1 MYVGESEGG
10 RSEAEGQTWSEG
22 SRDIQTGRVVED
34 PASDSKAV
42 TRLAPHPLLSRCCAL
57 LPPPLTLTP
66 LCAPSSPP
74 LSSHSSATP
83 PPWSRRPGSSCWPR
97 RPRQRGEAGAP
108 AARSTPPCCSVWLRS
123 WRGAAGT
130 TAASASRPSRSPA
143 SHDVATSSAGGEW
156 GAKVPICL
164 CVGGIHT
171 S

>member
-22 SRDIQTGRVVED
+22 RRDIHTGRIVED

-42 TRLAPHPLLSRCCAL
+42 TRLAPTRCSHDVVHSFLRPSPPHHYA
-57 LPPPLTLTP
+57 LPP
-66 LCAPSSPP
+66 PP
-74 LSSHSSATP
+74 LSSCSSATP

-123 WRGAAGT
+123 WRRAAVT
-130 TAASASRPSRSPA
+130 TAASACLPSRSPA